1 MEKKRS
7 GCDAEKPGFVCRRLM
22 SRQVTVIG
30 IDGEESRCGLSVAS
44 LTLSADGRVA
54 EVEVVPMCAKRPGL
68 NSSHGL
74 WSSTSG
80 LALVAET

>member
-7 GCDAEKPGFVCRRLM
+7 GCVAEKPGFVCRRQM

-30 IDGEESRCGLSVAS
+30 IDGEESRYGLSVAS

-54 EVEVVPMCAKRPGL
+54 EVEVVPYVREEAGVEFIPRP
-68 NSSHGL
+68 
-74 WSSTSG
+74 
-80 LALVAET
+80 LVIDLRTGTCG